1 MMSQAKKNN
10 AMLGILWLSLGLL
23 LILYVTS
30 ITFSNFNEST
40 QPSVELVTSEYTES
54 VPNVLMSRE
63 SSPRI
68 ILEPQLIIDQ
78 SKLSFPLDESYIK
91 AYEMFKSKT
100 IISDNAKNNKKQ
112 FQDFLELYGITIND
126 KGMLVDV
133 RGAIVP
139 SSLIECQVMGYFP
152 DKPYIKSN
160 CT

>member
-1 MMSQAKKNN
+1 MSQAKKNN

-23 LILYVTS
+23 LIMYAVV
-30 ITFSNFNEST
+30 ITVGNFNQSN
-40 QPSVELVTSEYTES
+40 QPDITTISNEYTES
-54 VPNVLMSRE
+54 VSNVLMSRE
-63 SSPRI
+63 SSPRV

-78 SKLSFPLDESYIK
+78 SKLSFPLDESYLK

-100 IISDNAKNNKKQ
+100 IVSDNVKNNKQQ
-112 FQDFLELYGITIND
+112 FEDFLELYGLKIND
-126 KGMLVDV
+126 KGMLIDV

-160 CT
+160 CI